1 MLAETLYYSIS
12 IASLLVPW
20 SCSR

>member
-1 MLAETLYYSIS
+1 MLAETLYYSIT